1 MDGLIKCDSVA
12 SLSRHC
18 RGAEGRR
25 GVKLPAR
32 GLSARFRAGPGSPA
46 LTGGEAR
53 PLASSEMLRSYSEP
67 SGLPRDGP
75 STPKCS
81 ESTPNP
87 RKNQQVDG
95 LTDEGVPHAADRDRF
110 EAAPKLL
117 RNAPKAY
124 ESE

>member
-1 MDGLIKCDSVA
+1 MAFGCPLAAYRPGLGWGTDA
-12 SLSRHC
+12 S
-18 RGAEGRR
+18 
-25 GVKLPAR
+25 
-32 GLSARFRAGPGSPA
+32 A

-53 PLASSEMLRSYSEP
+53 SLASSEILRSCSEP

-81 ESTPNP
+81 EATPKP

-95 LTDEGVPHAADRDRF
+95 LTDEGMPHAADRDRF

-117 RNAPKAY
+117 RNAPKLLRNAPKAY
-124 ESE
+124 ERE